1 MNLSKLSIDKLRA
14 LIQQAQAEI
23 ESRRK
28 AGKKEALAEIRQLA
42 EKHGFS
48 LSELVGTARARKV
61 KGRPAKS
68 VKYRHPEDPNK
79 TWSGQGRKPNW
90 IKDWLAGKGSLE
102 DLRTS

>member
-14 LIQQAQAEI
+14 LIQQAEAEI

-28 AGKKEALAEIRQLA
+28 ANKKEALAEIRQLA

-48 LSELVGTARARKV
+48 LGELVGTTRGRKA
-61 KGRPAKS
+61 KSRSAKS
-68 VKYRHPEDPNK
+68 VKYRHPEDPDK

-90 IKDWLAGKGSLE
+90 VKDWLAGKGTLE
-102 DLRTS
+102 DLRAS